1 MSRTLKY
8 GAVAAAL
15 MAISACGD
23 TEPAVT
29 GSAPD
34 MRRLTQEQYANIVAD
49 LFGEHIVVG
58 GQFDPLPR
66 TDGLMAIGARTARV
80 TPAGFEKFY
89 ELGRSVAL
97 QVVSPDNRHDLIPCA
112 PAAVDA
118 PDDTCAATFFSQVG
132 RLLYRRALTDQER
145 GTAVKAAHESAVAA
159 ANFYDGIAE
168 GLAGLMTTP
177 QFLFVIDETEPDPA
191 RAGQIRLTGPA
202 KAARMSFLLWNTT
215 PDEILLQAAEKGE
228 LHTRDG
234 LSKQVD
240 RLLASPRVETGARA
254 FFADFLN
261 FEKFE
266 ILEKDPV
273 IYPSFSI
280 RIAEDARE
288 QLLKTAYDHLFVRGQ
303 DYRDLFTTTKTFIS
317 PNLGRIYRV
326 PVDRPDGGWMPYEF
340 RPDEK
345 YAGLLTQVGFLAL
358 NAHPGRS
365 SPTLR
370 GRALREVL
378 MCQHVPD
385 PPGDVDQ
392 TLFFDPNSPV
402 KTARERLTAHSTN
415 PTCAGC
421 HKLTDPIGLGL
432 EQFDGVGEFRTTEN
446 GEPIDIAGDLDGIPY
461 REAKELGQVV
471 RNNPATPSCL
481 VNRVTTYALGRA
493 LTREESPLAAYLE
506 KTFAEN
512 KYSLPMLLRTI
523 ATGDA
528 LYTVTKSKESTS

>member
-15 MAISACGD
+15 IAISACGD

-80 TPAGFEKFY
+80 TPVGFEKFY

-97 QVVSPDNRHDLIPCA
+97 QVVSPENRHDLIPCV
-112 PAAVDA
+112 PSAVNA

-132 RLLYRRALTDQER
+132 RLLYRRALTEQER
-145 GTAVKAAHESAVAA
+145 GTAVKAAHEAAVAA
-159 ANFYDGIAE
+159 SNFYDGIAE

-191 RAGQIRLTGPA
+191 RAGQVRLTGPA
-202 KAARMSFLLWNTT
+202 MASRMSFLLWNTT
-215 PDEILLQAAEKGE
+215 PDEMLLQAAEKGE
-228 LHTRDG
+228 LRNKDG
-234 LSKQVD
+234 LTKQVD
-240 RLLASPRVETGARA
+240 RLLASPRVEIGARA

-280 RIAEDARE
+280 RVAEDARE

-340 RPDEK
+340 GPDEK
-345 YAGLLTQVGFLAL
+345 YAGLLTQVGFVAL
-358 NAHPGRS
+358 HAHPGRS

-385 PPGDVDQ
+385 PPGNVDQ
-392 TLFFDPNSPV
+392 TLFFDPKSPV
-402 KTARERLTAHSTN
+402 KTARERLTAHATN
-415 PTCAGC
+415 ATCAGC

-471 RNNPATPSCL
+471 RNNPATASCL

-512 KYSLPMLLRTI
+512 NYSLPKLLRTI

-528 LYTVTKSKESTS
+528 LYTVAKSKESTS